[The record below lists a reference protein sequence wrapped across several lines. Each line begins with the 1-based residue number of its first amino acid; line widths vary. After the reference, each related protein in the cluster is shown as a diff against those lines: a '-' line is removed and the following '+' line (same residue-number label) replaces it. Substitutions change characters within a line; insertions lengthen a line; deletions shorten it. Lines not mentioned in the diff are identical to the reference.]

1 MVDNTFYDFLNWFDT
16 TAWYPLGRIVGG
28 TVYPGLM
35 VTSGSIHYLL
45 RSLNFPVHIREV
57 CVFLAP
63 IFSGL
68 TAIMGYLLTKEL
80 WNDRAGLFSACFLAI
95 VPGYI
100 SRSVAGSYDNEGIA
114 IFALLLT
121 YFLWLRAVRTGNL
134 CWSVLCALAYLYMVS
149 AWGGY
154 VFIINLVP
162 LHVFVLCLTGR
173 YSTRLYVAYTSFYIL
188 GLILSMQ
195 VPFVGFQP
203 IRTSEH
209 MAAAGVFVL
218 LQAVAF
224 FKYLQSL
231 APSEKLRPLFTMAII
246 VVAGLVF
253 LVVCGLTVAGIIAPW
268 SGRFYSLW
276 DTGYARVHIPII
288 SSVSEH
294 QPTTW
299 TSFFFDLHVLV
310 AVFPAGVWFCFA
322 ELDDLRVFA
331 ILYAIFAS
339 YFAGVMVRLILTL
352 APIVCVLA
360 AIAFSRLYDVYL
372 RDDAIAGE
380 EGADLSSNE
389 NQVGKGVAHQ
399 REKQLYDK
407 PLKTASDKHAHNVGG
422 SVKNATDSFDSDSG
436 GGDVLGISV
445 RKVVVMVA
453 TFVLFL
459 FVLHCTWVTS
469 NAYSSPSV
477 VLAYQ
482 GSQGERII
490 LDDFREAYYWL
501 WQNTPPDA
509 KVMSWWDYGYQIAG
523 MANRTTLVDNN
534 TWNNSHIAL
543 VGMAM
548 SSNET
553 VAFRLMHS
561 LDVDYV
567 LIIFG
572 GVSGYSGDDINK
584 FLWMVRIAQGEHPK
598 DIREQDYYTAQGEY
612 RIDHQVP
619 KAMFNSL
626 MYKMSYYRFAEM
638 RLDPRMP
645 AGFDRARNTEIGV
658 KNIELTHL
666 EEAFTSEHWIV
677 RVFRVK
683 KPANRL
689 RMTGSGRRRRTS
701 RKTAYDRRGLSL
713 YSGTVMISLLPL
725 FLPQVN
731 IVFCLSVS
739 VCVFVELCVHG
750 VALIKALF
758 SMHSQRRA
766 MCTSHTECLPPSLR
780 YLSFYLKKD
789 FKLNSSQ
796 EDLFFDQSKSL
807 YPDTFCSSLLEVE
820 REKCQPQCLSFFC
833 HFPSSNLSV
842 EVSISSQVTNH
853 ERRFLYELKSI
864 SYHEK
869 VAFTV
874 TKPYSV
880 DFPLPFVA
888 LLLSTKL
895 DAPTSNEYPISAAF
909 MERVTGLTSHEVLIF
924 GVADG
929 SVFAL
934 PMAKSA
940 KTKRIFHFPSSS
952 PIFDLSMLY
961 CVPSPELDIIDGD
974 IDECLIAVTSG
985 GLLACC
991 YLNADRERRLAYFRL
1006 PPHFPPSRL
1015 SFTPFGSWLH
1025 ILASDDGSLLSL
1037 SFSHT
1042 GGKELICTPAIYPHK
1057 PGRHVSPYALR
1068 DLDSTSGEASVVDL
1082 SIARSADE
1090 LNRAPRWRRLNI
1102 LEVVRLSG
1110 GQLGAVHRETGE
1122 RLKLVDYISKY
1133 EKLET
1138 EMDTLG
1144 MQSVDKIRT
1153 EIIFHRLYRAIVEA
1167 VFKGPVS
1174 ISPLLNTTVEL
1185 RALEDLPGFCGSEH
1199 PLNSV
1204 LALVMKIAILAPVD
1218 IPSLP
1223 RDEWTDFKALSP
1235 SALLYLLLGDLGPF
1249 RTHFAAQLAR
1259 LRDLLNVVTCVRP
1272 LGDATDCIHTNV
1284 EKWTAFSLVDHVR
1297 YATCALP
1304 ASLFNSSSSFK
1315 VTISVHL
1322 ELTSSHS
1329 LIPAP
1334 LRRDLY
1340 HQKHGVNAAIP
1351 RSHGFLQHEGNA
1363 QAFRYLAIHSEVE
1376 VFLEIQD
1383 TGFKITSSSLGAVW
1397 GLYEALQH
1405 YVKEFT
1411 KNESESALEMQLT
1424 GNQVSL
1430 EVKAL
1435 LDIYAY
1441 IRNCKAFSLL
1451 TSLFKDNK
1459 SP

>member
-1 MVDNTFYDFLNWFDT
+1 MGIQHNLFDVYPLHPITCVNLSLGGVHVDDSVSAVSSAMKAKLLLNTNSTKGLLTIFILVLAWAVGFCSRLFSVIRFESIIHEFDPWFNYRATKQMVDNNFYDFLNWFDT

-35 VTSGSIHYLL
+35 VTSGSIHYILRLL
-45 RSLNFPVHIREV
+45 NLPVHIREV

-121 YFLWLRAVRTGNL
+121 YFLWLRAVRTGHL

-162 LHVFVLCLTGR
+162 LHAFVLCLTGR

-188 GLILSMQ
+188 GLVLSMQ

-203 IRTSEH
+203 VRTSEH

-218 LQAVAF
+218 IQ
-224 FKYLQSL
+224 YLQSL

-246 VVAGLVF
+246 AVAGLVF
-253 LVVCGLTVAGIIAPW
+253 LVVCGLTVAGVIAPW

-322 ELDDLRVFA
+322 ELNDLRVFA

-372 RDDAIAGE
+372 RDDALAGE
-380 EGADLSSNE
+380 EGTDSSSSE
-389 NQVGKGVAHQ
+389 KQTGKGATNQ
-399 REKQLYDK
+399 REKQLFDK
-407 PLKTASDKHAHNVGG
+407 PSKAASDK
-422 SVKNATDSFDSDSG
+422 
-436 GGDVLGISV
+436 
-445 RKVVVMVA
+445 VVMMVA

-459 FVLHCTWVTS
+459 FMLHCTWVTS

-482 GSQGERII
+482 DSQGERII

-598 DIREQDYYTAQGEY
+598 DIHEQDYYTAQGEY

-626 MYKMSYYRFAEM
+626 MYKMSYYRFAEI

-645 AGFDRARNTEIGV
+645 VGFDRARNAEIGV

-689 RMTGSGRRRRTS
+689 RVAGGGKRRRNS
-701 RKTAYDRRGLSL
+701 RKTAYDRRGLVGSRAH
-713 YSGTVMISLLPL
+713 
-725 FLPQVN
+725 
-731 IVFCLSVS
+731 IVR
-739 VCVFVELCVHG
+739 G
-750 VALIKALF
+750 V
-758 SMHSQRRA
+758 R
-766 MCTSHTECLPPSLR
+766 
-780 YLSFYLKKD
+780 
-789 FKLNSSQ
+789 
-796 EDLFFDQSKSL
+796 
-807 YPDTFCSSLLEVE
+807 
-820 REKCQPQCLSFFC
+820 
-833 HFPSSNLSV
+833 
-842 EVSISSQVTNH
+842 
-853 ERRFLYELKSI
+853 
-864 SYHEK
+864 
-869 VAFTV
+869 
-874 TKPYSV
+874 
-880 DFPLPFVA
+880 
-888 LLLSTKL
+888 
-895 DAPTSNEYPISAAF
+895 
-909 MERVTGLTSHEVLIF
+909 
-924 GVADG
+924 
-929 SVFAL
+929 
-934 PMAKSA
+934 
-940 KTKRIFHFPSSS
+940 
-952 PIFDLSMLY
+952 
-961 CVPSPELDIIDGD
+961 
-974 IDECLIAVTSG
+974 
-985 GLLACC
+985 
-991 YLNADRERRLAYFRL
+991 
-1006 PPHFPPSRL
+1006 
-1015 SFTPFGSWLH
+1015 
-1025 ILASDDGSLLSL
+1025 
-1037 SFSHT
+1037 
-1042 GGKELICTPAIYPHK
+1042 PA
-1057 PGRHVSPYALR
+1057 
-1068 DLDSTSGEASVVDL
+1068 
-1082 SIARSADE
+1082 
-1090 LNRAPRWRRLNI
+1090 N
-1102 LEVVRLSG
+1102 
-1110 GQLGAVHRETGE
+1110 
-1122 RLKLVDYISKY
+1122 
-1133 EKLET
+1133 
-1138 EMDTLG
+1138 
-1144 MQSVDKIRT
+1144 
-1153 EIIFHRLYRAIVEA
+1153 
-1167 VFKGPVS
+1167 
-1174 ISPLLNTTVEL
+1174 
-1185 RALEDLPGFCGSEH
+1185 
-1199 PLNSV
+1199 
-1204 LALVMKIAILAPVD
+1204 
-1218 IPSLP
+1218 
-1223 RDEWTDFKALSP
+1223 P
-1235 SALLYLLLGDLGPF
+1235 SAPALWFCNDQLLGILD
-1249 RTHFAAQLAR
+1249 HFGHMV
-1259 LRDLLNVVTCVRP
+1259 LL
-1272 LGDATDCIHTNV
+1272 
-1284 EKWTAFSLVDHVR
+1284 
-1297 YATCALP
+1297 
-1304 ASLFNSSSSFK
+1304 
-1315 VTISVHL
+1315 
-1322 ELTSSHS
+1322 
-1329 LIPAP
+1329 
-1334 LRRDLY
+1334 
-1340 HQKHGVNAAIP
+1340 
-1351 RSHGFLQHEGNA
+1351 
-1363 QAFRYLAIHSEVE
+1363 
-1376 VFLEIQD
+1376 
-1383 TGFKITSSSLGAVW
+1383 
-1397 GLYEALQH
+1397 
-1405 YVKEFT
+1405 
-1411 KNESESALEMQLT
+1411 
-1424 GNQVSL
+1424 
-1430 EVKAL
+1430 
-1435 LDIYAY
+1435 
-1441 IRNCKAFSLL
+1441 
-1451 TSLFKDNK
+1451 
-1459 SP
+1459 